1 MGRKKKSDTPESPAP
16 YRPIDDWEIITEMQ
30 INGRNVTPGTELKIS
45 GERGRFRF
53 VKFVRTNKGKEWV
66 DVIGK
71 LGFRSF
77 ALDRV
82 KTVHYKN
89 KTDENL
95 AVEYKEKKRI
105 IKEEKLLE

>member
-1 MGRKKKSDTPESPAP
+1 MGRKKKPEVPEAPPAFK
-16 YRPIDDWEIITEMQ
+16 PIDSWEIITEMQ
-30 INGRNVTPGTELKIS
+30 INGRNVSPGTELKIT

-53 VKFVRTNKGKEWV
+53 VKFVKTDKGKEWV

-105 IKEEKLLE
+105 LKEEKLLE

>member
-1 MGRKKKSDTPESPAP
+1 MGRKKKSEAPKAPPAFK
-16 YRPIDDWEIITEMQ
+16 PIDTWEITTEMQ
-30 INGRNVTPGTELKIS
+30 INGRKVSPGTELKIT

-53 VKFVRTNKGKEWV
+53 VKFVKTNEGKEWV

-71 LGFRSF
+71 TGFRSF
-77 ALDRV
+77 ALDRI

-105 IKEEKLLE
+105 LREEKLLE